1 MDGGDFTPFRM
12 QVMMDVATRITK
24 LMVTGVWHLS
34 FEEIDMV
41 LALVR
46 HGIDESRE
54 RNRKGDCE
62 DVLENRRIEEDHEGQ
77 SEKARP
83 DRRECE

>member
-1 MDGGDFTPFRM
+1 MGGEEFTPFRM
-12 QVMMDVATRITK
+12 QVMMDVAARIVK
-24 LMVTGVWHLS
+24 IMVTGVWHLS

-46 HGIDESRE
+46 HGIDESKE

-62 DVLENRRIEEDHEGQ
+62 DVLKNRRTEENHEGQ
-77 SEKARP
+77 PEEARP
-83 DRRECE
+83 DRRERE